1 MPINIASAAYEKA
14 ADIFSILTHP
24 AAKSIITKL
33 NQVECTTGELVTGEF
48 PVSAVRKQ
56 LQRLI
61 SIEVVRKEQLGNEV
75 YYKLSH
81 GRIDTINA
89 AAARLL

>member
-1 MPINIASAAYEKA
+1 MQIEIASAAYEEA
-14 ADIFSILTHP
+14 ADIFSIITHP
-24 AAKSIITKL
+24 AAKSIIKQL
-33 NQVECTTGELVTGEF
+33 NKVECSAAELVTSEF
-48 PVSAVRKQ
+48 PISAIRKQ

-61 SIEVVRKEQLGNEV
+61 SIKVVRKEQLGNEV

-81 GRIDTINA
+81 GRIEIINA